1 MKLATAIASPI
12 DIRLTETVPTG
23 AGGIGD
29 RGGLRLLITTNDGYI
44 GLGETAPI
52 PGVKGYG
59 IESLGG
65 EISKWSAASE
75 GKNPQEL
82 LEGLDGV
89 GLSALARFAV
99 HTALVDLIAGANG
112 IPLSQYL
119 RAGSPETV
127 SVNSLVSAANP
138 GAVHSQVS
146 EEVAEGVTSIKLKV
160 GVAEPT
166 SDVTRIIAA
175 SEAAGPNVE
184 LRLDANRAWDRETAE
199 RVLGRVGYH
208 RISYIEDPTD
218 KLEEYG
224 LIRES
229 TGVRVALDLPPDI
242 SPQQALETSGASV
255 LVVKPAAI
263 GGVDR
268 ILDLARK
275 YDDLTLVVSSSIDRE
290 IALAAAIH
298 AASALPV
305 PTAHGLST
313 GSIVR
318 SMPTELLASGG
329 VMKVPTSIGVFRPPA
344 PTED

>member
-23 AGGIGD
+23 AGGVGD

-52 PGVKGYG
+52 PGVDGYG

-75 GKNPQEL
+75 GKNPEEL
-82 LEGLDGV
+82 IDELDSV
-89 GLSALARFAV
+89 GMSALARFAV
-99 HTALVDLIAGANG
+99 HTALVDLVAGANG
-112 IPLSQYL
+112 IPLAQYL
-119 RAGSPETV
+119 RAGSPATV

-138 GAVHSQVS
+138 GAVHTQVA
-146 EEVAEGVTSIKLKV
+146 EQVNEGVTAIKLKV
-160 GVAEPT
+160 GVGDPT
-166 SDVTRIIAA
+166 TDVTRIIAA
-175 SEAAGPNVE
+175 SEAAGPYVE
-184 LRLDANRAWDRETAE
+184 LRLDANRSWDRETAE

-208 RISYIEDPTD
+208 RVSYIEDPTED
-218 KLEEYG
+218 AGEYG
-224 LIRES
+224 AIHES
-229 TGVRVALDLPPDI
+229 TGVRVALDLPPDVD
-242 SPQQALETSGASV
+242 PLEALEQSSASV

-268 ILDLARK
+268 ILDLARAH
-275 YDDLTLVVSSSIDRE
+275 DELTIVVSSSIDRE

-298 AASALPV
+298 VAAALPTS
-305 PTAHGLST
+305 TAHGLST

-329 VMKVPTSIGVFRPPA
+329 LVTVPTSVGVFRPPQS
-344 PTED
+344 TS